1 MNKTKEFLKLI
12 NRKDLPSMDEIA
24 GDEFLFNSYLAI
36 FAEDAPSEADRRSL
50 ARDISFERYREA
62 GRREARLNRT

>member
-12 NRKDLPSMDEIA
+12 NRKDLPSMDEIQ

-36 FAEDAPSEADRRSL
+36 FAEDAPSEADRPVC
-50 ARDISFERYREA
+50 D
-62 GRREARLNRT
+62 